1 VGACA
6 MQSPVVPSPTLARL
20 AWVATLVAL
29 IVSVALLVTLED
41 HTYAGIG
48 LILALC
54 LAGMFVILE
63 LRLAWALGRSQTP
76 AAAVEHGGPA
86 EGFLESL
93 LDPET
98 ALPRFWLFSA
108 RLTEEIRRAE
118 RHGRALALCALE
130 PDDLTVYLDETFRR
144 KAGRAVR
151 GHLRTSDSATVGR
164 SGRLLVLFA
173 ETAAPEAEAAA
184 RRLVKTLNSL
194 LFEEKPRRWRAAM
207 VFYPQDGMN
216 TDDLLQRVDGLLA
229 NRTAA

>member
-1 VGACA
+1 
-6 MQSPVVPSPTLARL
+6 MQSPVAPSPALARL
-20 AWVATLVAL
+20 AWAATFVAVA
-29 IVSVALLVTLED
+29 VSGALLVVLED
-41 HTYAGIG
+41 HTYGAIGLLLSLGLAGI
-48 LILALC
+48 
-54 LAGMFVILE
+54 FVVME
-63 LRLAWALGRSQTP
+63 LRFAGALGRYQALASP
-76 AAAVEHGGPA
+76 GASSGPA

>member
-1 VGACA
+1 
-6 MQSPVVPSPTLARL
+6 MQSPAAPSPTLARL
-20 AWVATLVAL
+20 AGVVTCVAVA
-29 IVSVALLVTLED
+29 VSGALLVALED
-41 HTYAGIG
+41 HTYGGIGIVLSVGLAGI
-48 LILALC
+48 
-54 LAGMFVILE
+54 FVVME
-63 LRLAWALGRSQTP
+63 LRFVLALGRYQALAS
-76 AAAVEHGGPA
+76 AGAFSGPA

-98 ALPRFWLFSA
+98 MLPRFWLFSA

-151 GHLRTSDSATVGR
+151 GHLRASDSATVDR

-173 ETAAPEAEAAA
+173 ETAGQDAEAAA

-216 TDDLLQRVDGLLA
+216 TNDLLQRVDGLLVKQP
-229 NRTAA
+229 AA